1 MSAVPSG
8 HARDR
13 RSRFGLR
20 AVVAIQRRFKR
31 QLVVLLL
38 LLVSG
43 CTASARP
50 APLAD
55 ESPERIAR
63 DAARRAAAGPV
74 QSVSDYLT

>member
-38 LLVSG
+38 L
-43 CTASARP
+43 AR
-50 APLAD
+50 
-55 ESPERIAR
+55 ERLYGVGK
-63 DAARRAAAGPV
+63 AGA
-74 QSVSDYLT
+74 LGR